1 MTWYDPG
8 SDPEWLDYYGM
19 SPPRRMKMDISW
31 LRRSAP
37 KDRTSTWKKDSPN
50 AILGEAGEVV
60 VVGRI
65 QNILDDL
72 GLKWKVGR
80 TGSANSRVK
89 QIDLGPCPDTG
100 SPWTPIENSRLGDV
114 HVVDHKGRRRVSF
127 EVKASMDYDNATI
140 SRSELEHSEAE
151 YLVGVTKAGLWVCSM
166 HEARARA
173 YEKHSAHGSFYVIP
187 YDSVAKVQLREV
199 IERHRR

>member
-1 MTWYDPG
+1 MPWWDPG
-8 SDPEWLDYYGM
+8 SDPEFLDYW
-19 SPPRRMKMDISW
+19 KDDVMDLSW
-31 LRRSAP
+31 LRRKAP
-37 KDRTSTWKKDSPN
+37 KERTSTWRKESPT

-72 GLKWKVGR
+72 GLRWKVGR
-80 TGSANSRVK
+80 TGSANTRIK
-89 QIDLGPCPDTG
+89 EIDLGPCPETD

-114 HVVDHKGRRRVSF
+114 HVVDNGGRRRISF
-127 EVKASMDYDNATI
+127 EVKASVDYDNATI

-151 YLVGVTKAGLWVCSM
+151 YLVGITKAGLWVCSM
-166 HEARARA
+166 DEARRHA

-187 YDSVAKVQLREV
+187 YDRVKKITLRE
-199 IERHRR
+199 IFTRRRR